1 MAAETDNEG
10 EGRSA
15 RKRRAILD
23 AARTL
28 FLRNGYAGTSMDDVA
43 ALAAVSKQTV
53 YKHFADKQR
62 LFTEFIGSDI
72 AHVEGST
79 HTLIEQMPDTQNL
92 EQDLRTFARR
102 HLADVMQPHLLQMR
116 RVLIGEAE
124 RFPDLAQTWYQN
136 GPERSCAIFAGWF
149 TALDRRGLLRTPDP
163 MLAAQHFNWLILS
176 IPVNKAMACPSD
188 QPLFTPA
195 ELDHLADEAVR
206 VFLAAYGADRSP
218 AS

>member
-1 MAAETDNEG
+1 
-10 EGRSA
+10 
-15 RKRRAILD
+15 
-23 AARTL
+23 
-28 FLRNGYAGTSMDDVA
+28 MDDVA

-102 HLADVMQPHLLQMR
+102 HLADVMQPPLLQMR

-124 RFPDLAQTWYQN
+124 RFPDLAQTWYEN
-136 GPERSCAIFAGWF
+136 GPEGSCAIFAGWF
-149 TALDRRGLLRTPDP
+149 TALDRRGLLRTPESH
-163 MLAAQHFNWLILS
+163 AGR
-176 IPVNKAMACPSD
+176 
-188 QPLFTPA
+188 PA
-195 ELDHLADEAVR
+195 LQLADPVDTGQQGDGISR
-206 VFLAAYGADRSP
+206 RSAP
-218 AS
+218 VHPGRARPPR